1 MLRVFL
7 LFMLLIAGII
17 LGPLFAGRQGYVLIQ
32 TRDWNIETS
41 VTGLVIILLVALFV
55 ILVLEWL
62 LRRILIT
69 GQRTRGWFSGR
80 KTRRARRHTKVALT
94 KLAEGDYQQVEKL
107 LAKDAEHA
115 DNPVA
120 NYLLAAEAAQQRGDA
135 TRADQHIE
143 RAAELSV
150 DNQIPVE
157 ITKARL
163 LLARQEYHAA
173 RHSIDRILDV
183 APRHPQVLKIAEQAY
198 FHTGA
203 WRSLLDILPA
213 MQKEQI
219 APEEHIEALG
229 KQAWLGLMDQA
240 MAEQGSEGLKHWW
253 QHQSRKTRQ
262 DVTLQ
267 VAMAEH
273 LIACNDH
280 EAAQSIVID
289 GLKNKY
295 DERLILLL
303 PKLHTAA
310 TEESEKIVM
319 RLIKQQGS
327 QPLLNSTLGQ
337 LCMRQGLW
345 QRAAEAFT
353 LALNQR
359 PDALDYAWI
368 ADAYEKMRRPEEAA
382 KMRRAGLML
391 TLKQDANS

>member
-7 LFMLLIAGII
+7 CFMLLIAGII

-32 TRDWNIETS
+32 TTDWNIQTS
-41 VTGLVIILLVALFV
+41 VTGLVIILLVSLLV
-55 ILVLEWL
+55 ILALEWL
-62 LRRILIT
+62 LRRILVT
-69 GQRTRGWFSGR
+69 SQRTRGWFSGR
-80 KTRRARRHTKVALT
+80 KSRRARQHTKVALI

-115 DNPVA
+115 DNPVG
-120 NYLLAAEAAQQRGDA
+120 NYLLAAEAAQQRGEA
-135 TRADQHIE
+135 SRADQHLE

-157 ITKARL
+157 ITKARIL
-163 LLARQEYHAA
+163 LMRQEYHAA

-183 APRHPQVLKIAEQAY
+183 APRHPQVLRIAEQAY
-198 FHTGA
+198 LQTGA

-213 MQKEQI
+213 LQKEQI
-219 APEEHIEALG
+219 ASEEHLQSLS

-262 DVTLQ
+262 DLTLQ
-267 VAMAEH
+267 VAMVEH

-280 EAAQSIVID
+280 DTAQAIVLD
-289 GLKNKY
+289 GLKHKY
-295 DERLILLL
+295 DERLVLLL
-303 PKLHTAA
+303 PKLHTSA
-310 TEESEKIVM
+310 TEHSEKVVM
-319 RLIKQQGS
+319 RLIKQQGN

-345 QRAAEAFT
+345 ERAAEAFT

-359 PDALDYAWI
+359 PDAFDYAWI
-368 ADAYEKMRRPEEAA
+368 ADVYEKMRRPEEAA

-391 TLKQDANS
+391 TLKEEGNP